1 MFGSLGFW
9 EIMLILVVIAFLF
22 GGKKLPELGRG
33 LGEGIRNFKR
43 AISREKEGEKKK
55 DIRIDSGDEKDN

>member
-1 MFGSLGFW
+1 MLGHIGFW
-9 EIMLILVVIAFLF
+9 EILLILVVIAFLF

-43 AISREKEGEKKK
+43 AVSGEKKSGK
-55 DIRIDSGDEKDN
+55 TRDNQTDSTDEKGH